1 MTYLSDVK
9 AGGGTVFPVIGLN
22 SPAVKGS
29 AIFWLNTN
37 HAGDRNPF
45 TLHGGCP
52 VLVGSKWIMNKFIR
66 SYDQA
71 FKQKCALKNPQID
84 TEAVDMFLNQFR
96 NQMEKDLYSY

>member
-22 SPAVKGS
+22 SPAEKGS

-37 HAGDRNPF
+37 HVGVRNPL

-71 FKQKCALKNPQID
+71 FKQKCALRDPQID